1 MVLNLDPGSPEK
13 GQYFFSFPL
22 FSWIK
27 NKKGNKSGNNACG
40 EEQHVVVT
48 LRVCI
53 EGKQE
58 VHAIQYLWVLGLIN
72 HHKIPVKV
80 RWLAL
85 ALL

>member
-1 MVLNLDPGSPEK
+1 MGKNIQE
-13 GQYFFSFPL
+13 QY
-22 FSWIK
+22 
-27 NKKGNKSGNNACG
+27 
-40 EEQHVVVT
+40 VVVT
-48 LRVCI
+48 LRLRI

-72 HHKIPVKV
+72 HHKILVKV

>member
-1 MVLNLDPGSPEK
+1 L
-13 GQYFFSFPL
+13 
-22 FSWIK
+22 IK
-27 NKKGNKSGNNACG
+27 NRNKSSSKASG
-40 EEQHVVVT
+40 EEQIVVT
-48 LRVCI
+48 LRVYI

-72 HHKIPVKV
+72 RHKILVKV

>member
-1 MVLNLDPGSPEK
+1 L
-13 GQYFFSFPL
+13 
-22 FSWIK
+22 IK
-27 NKKGNKSGNNACG
+27 IKAKQNKSRNKACG
-40 EEQHVVVT
+40 EEQHIVVT

-58 VHAIQYLWVLGLIN
+58 VHAIQYLWVLGLIS
-72 HHKIPVKV
+72 HHKILVKV